1 MRRPLACVPALLAL
15 LLAGPLCAES
25 GRRLAT
31 DGSWTALKIEAPGD
45 KQSFG
50 FEQRSGCRYRLTV
63 EPQTLTRPVVDL
75 AFGEMPPQ
83 RFGAPER
90 GQSAVH
96 AWDAEGTRL
105 VWAEVSGFSAMTG
118 TARIKVESLGP
129 DGAPQKK
136 PEPWLGVTAEN
147 ARMGDLMLGEVER
160 WPLVV
165 EPGRA
170 YLIEPTRGSAF
181 GVLLRV
187 VTSDGASD
195 GRELAKS
202 LRQWLP
208 FDELRFRAP
217 PEPPLPPP
225 APAGSPPPEILL
237 TGPPLLEIRGLGG
250 CGGTYGL
257 RLTLLPADEPLLAPP
272 SQPPPA
278 VERGPLAGEALGFRS
293 NPGDV
298 ALLFSPKGPSAMA
311 VASVEQQRGA
321 AWEALGPEVPV
332 GTLRS
337 QEGDHMAC
345 FRAEQSGAYRF
356 VPFPVGSAANARP
369 LLFAGEELGGA
380 PLLLGLAT
388 DPRVRAKAG
397 SSWRTVGLAVVV
409 PGFDYLFVAEGAP
422 GGGVAMRVRSPDGK
436 TLASRPAHGDALTF
450 AAGLGPSLR
459 FRAVAVTLLRLE
471 VQAKGKG
478 QTLLALLRRASN

>member
-1 MRRPLACVPALLAL
+1 MRRRLACVPALLAL
-15 LLAGPLCAES
+15 LAAGPLCAES

-45 KQSFG
+45 KQAFG
-50 FEQRSGCRYRLTV
+50 FEQRSGCRYRMTV
-63 EPQTLTRPVVDL
+63 EPQTLARPVVDL

-90 GQSAVH
+90 GQSAVY

-160 WPLVV
+160 WPLVL

-170 YLIEPTRGSAF
+170 YRIEPTRGSAF
-181 GVLLRV
+181 GLLLRV
-187 VTSDGASD
+187 VTSD

-202 LRQWLP
+202 LRPWLP
-208 FDELRFRAP
+208 FDELRLRAP
-217 PEPPLPPP
+217 PEPPLPEPGPP
-225 APAGSPPPEILL
+225 GSPIPEIELL
-237 TGPPLLEIRGLGG
+237 GPPLLEMRGLAG

-257 RLTLLPADEPLLAPP
+257 RLSLLPDDEPLVAPP
-272 SQPPPA
+272 SPPLAA
-278 VERGPLAGEALGFRS
+278 VERGPLDGERLGFRV

-298 ALLFSPKGPSAMA
+298 ALLFSPQGPSAMA
-311 VASVEQQRGA
+311 VASVQRQVGA
-321 AWEALGPEVPV
+321 LWEALGPEVPV

-345 FRAEQSGAYRF
+345 FRAEQPGTYRF
-356 VPFPVGSAANARP
+356 EPFPVGSAANARP

-388 DPRVRAKAG
+388 DPRVRAKVG
-397 SSWRTVGLAVVV
+397 SAWRTVGLAVVV

-422 GGGVAMRVRSPDGK
+422 GAGVAMRVRGTDGK
-436 TLASRPAHGDALTF
+436 VLASRPAHGEALTL

-459 FRAVAVTLLRLE
+459 FKAAAVTLLRLE

>member
-1 MRRPLACVPALLAL
+1 MRRRLAWVPALLAL
-15 LLAGPLCAES
+15 LSAGPLCAES

-50 FEQRSGCRYRLTV
+50 FEQRSGCRYRMTV

-90 GQSAVH
+90 GQPAVH

-147 ARMGDLMLGEVER
+147 ARMGDLTLGEVER

-165 EPGRA
+165 EPGQA

-187 VTSDGASD
+187 VSADGQ
-195 GRELAKS
+195 ELAKS
-202 LRQWLP
+202 LRPWLP
-208 FDELRFRAP
+208 FDELRVRAP
-217 PEPPLPPP
+217 PELTLPPP
-225 APAGSPPPEILL
+225 SPPGSPPPEIPL
-237 TGPPLLEIRGLGG
+237 TAPWGPPLLEVRGLAG

-257 RLTLLPADEPLLAPP
+257 RLSLLPEDEPLHAPP

-278 VERGPLAGEALGFRS
+278 VERGPLAGEPLGFRV

-311 VASVEQQRGA
+311 VASVERQLSA
-321 AWEALGPEVPV
+321 DWEALGPEVPV

-356 VPFPVGSAANARP
+356 VPFPAGSAANARP

-380 PLLLGLAT
+380 PVLLGLAT
-388 DPRVRAKAG
+388 DPRVRAKVGPA
-397 SSWRTVGLAVVV
+397 WRTVGLAVVV

-422 GGGVAMRVRSPDGK
+422 GAGVAMRVRTPDGK
-436 TLASRPAHGDALTF
+436 TLASRPAQGDAQTF

-459 FRAVAVTLLRLE
+459 FRAAAVTLLRLE

-478 QTLLALLRRASN
+478 HTLLALLRRASN